1 MKILALDS
9 TALTASVAVCDDE
22 KLLSEFTVNNGNTHS
37 ETILPMIESMLKRL
51 NLTAKDI
58 DVFACSAGPGS
69 FTGVRIGA
77 STIKGL
83 AFGSDKPCIGIS
95 TLRSLAYN
103 IQGCG
108 GIICP
113 VMNARRGQV
122 YNALFGSDGARICE
136 DRALAIEE
144 LCEELTNKGRVYLC
158 GDGADITYRG
168 FAGRVDAVVVPER
181 YVYQSGY
188 AVAQCALTDYNNG
201 VRTMDIELTPVYLRL
216 SQAERERL
224 ERESGSL
231 ENLEKGNK

>member
-77 STIKGL
+77 ATIKGL

-113 VMNARRGQV
+113 VMNE
-122 YNALFGSDGARICE
+122 ALSD
-136 DRALAIEE
+136 
-144 LCEELTNKGRVYLC
+144 
-158 GDGADITYRG
+158 
-168 FAGRVDAVVVPER
+168 
-181 YVYQSGY
+181 
-188 AVAQCALTDYNNG
+188 
-201 VRTMDIELTPVYLRL
+201 
-216 SQAERERL
+216 
-224 ERESGSL
+224 
-231 ENLEKGNK
+231 